1 MSSSARLK
9 RLISAGCIVVL
20 IPVLWMGVA
29 RASQPSGDP
38 GPIEPVRGSACYK
51 YGDNETPI
59 QAKRAATSL
68 AQEDAVRLHRVFV
81 QSSSKV
87 KNLQLEEDIVQ
98 TASAAMLE
106 QVRVEKEATHG
117 QEICITI
124 TARMSPV
131 SIDELIKQRINAKEI
146 SQQAQTPMVAASAG
160 FGLRIWTNR
169 DDGRFSEGDELI
181 IHVQSDRDGY
191 LKLDYFQADGCVVHL
206 VPNLYRGEASIK
218 GGQTYSFGS
227 ATSPEQFTVTGPFGV
242 ETIKAI
248 VGVKP
253 FDPSLQGKST
263 ECDDGRAYVQGLQQG
278 LRGLKVSGV
287 EKALSLTTVSRAVE
301 GYRKDRHPALSP

>member
-1 MSSSARLK
+1 MSSSARMK
-9 RLISAGCIVVL
+9 RLISAGCVVVL
-20 IPVLWMGVA
+20 MPVLWMGFA
-29 RASQPSGDP
+29 RASQQP
-38 GPIEPVRGSACYK
+38 GETGPTESIRGFACYK
-51 YGDNETPI
+51 YGDNETPV
-59 QAKRAATSL
+59 QAKRVAIAL

-106 QVRVEKEATHG
+106 QVQVEKEEKRG

-124 TARMSPV
+124 AARMSPV

-146 SQQAQTPMVAASAG
+146 SQQAQAPMVGAPAG
-160 FGLRIWTNR
+160 FGLQVWTNR

-206 VPNLYRGEASIK
+206 VPNLYRGEAFIK

-227 ATSPEQFTVTGPFGV
+227 ATSPEQFTVTGPFGA

-253 FDPSLQGKST
+253 FDPSLQGKTT
-263 ECDDGRAYVQGLQQG
+263 ECDDSRAYVQGLQQG

-287 EKALSLTTVSRAVE
+287 EKALSLTTVSRTVE
-301 GYRKDRHPALSP
+301 GYRKDRRPGLSP